1 MMNRLLRILGI
12 LSIVLVI
19 LMLGLVG
26 GVLLDRAVLSVI
38 APPSGIPADATAE
51 FQLMGEAWSVVHRVY
66 VDRAALEPQVLTYG
80 AIDGMVDALGDT
92 GHSRFLTPQMVQ
104 QQHNFTVG
112 EFEGIGAYVE
122 MKDGHVVIAAPM
134 DNSPAQQA
142 GLRPG
147 DVVLK
152 VNGENVANLR
162 LDEVVGHIL
171 GPAGTEVT
179 LTILDPRTGNTRD
192 VTLKRAKI
200 TVDNVTWQRLP
211 GTTTAHVRVVAFSKG
226 ATQDL
231 VETLAEIQR
240 QEMTG
245 VILDL
250 RSDPG
255 GLLDEAV
262 ETASQF
268 LEDGNVLLEKNA
280 QGQITSV
287 PVQPGG
293 AAVDVPLVVLIDQG
307 TASAAEIVAG
317 ALQDAGRATVVGETT
332 FGTGTVLQEF
342 PLSDG
347 SVLLLAVQEWLTPN
361 GRVIWHQ
368 GLEPDVAVTLPSD
381 AEPLIPRT
389 ERDLTAEQLRGSSD
403 AQLLRALDLLTGAS
417 GD

>member
-1 MMNRLLRILGI
+1 
-12 LSIVLVI
+12 
-19 LMLGLVG
+19 
-26 GVLLDRAVLSVI
+26 VLSVV
-38 APPSGIPADATAE
+38 APLGCIPTDATAE

-66 VDRAALEPQVLTYG
+66 VDQAALEPPVVTYG
-80 AIDGMVDALGDT
+80 AIDGMVNALGDT
-92 GHSRFLTPQMVQ
+92 GHSRFLTPQMVR
-104 QQHNFTVG
+104 QQHDFTVG
-112 EFEGIGAYVE
+112 EFEGIGAYIE

-134 DNSPAQQA
+134 DNSPAQRA

-152 VNGENVANLR
+152 VDGENVANLR
-162 LDEVVGHIL
+162 LDEVVGRIL

-179 LTILDPRTGNTRD
+179 LTVLDPRTGKTRD
-192 VTLKRAKI
+192 VTLERAKI
-200 TVDNVTWQRLP
+200 TIDNVTWQRLP
-211 GTTTAHVRVVAFSKG
+211 GTTIAQVRIVAFSKG

-231 VETLAEIQR
+231 VETMAEIQR
-240 QEMTG
+240 QELTG

-268 LEDGNVLLEKNA
+268 LEGGNVLLEKDA

-293 AAVDVPLVVLIDQG
+293 QAVDVPMVVLVDQG
-307 TASAAEIVAG
+307 TASAAEIVTG

-389 ERDLTAEQLRGSSD
+389 ERDLAPEQLRDSSD
-403 AQLLRALDLLTGAS
+403 LQLLRALDLLTGAS

>member
-51 FQLMGEAWSVVHRVY
+51 FQLMGEAWGVVHRVY
-66 VDRAALEPQVLTYG
+66 VDQAALEPQVLTYG

-104 QQHNFTVG
+104 QQHNFTEG

-134 DNSPAQQA
+134 DNSPAQRA

-152 VNGENVANLR
+152 VDGENTANLR
-162 LDEVVGHIL
+162 LDEVVGRIL

-179 LTILDPRTGNTRD
+179 LTIFDPRTGNTRD
-192 VTLKRAKI
+192 VTLERAKI
-200 TVDNVTWQRLP
+200 TIDNVTWQRLP
-211 GTTTAHVRVVAFSKG
+211 GTTIAHVRIVAFSKG

-231 VETLAEIQR
+231 VETLAEIQQ
-240 QEMTG
+240 QELTG
-245 VILDL
+245 LILDL

-255 GLLDEAV
+255 GLLGEAV

-268 LEDGNVLLEKNA
+268 LESGNVLLEKDA

-293 AAVDVPLVVLIDQG
+293 QAVDVPMVVLIDQG
-307 TASAAEIVAG
+307 TASAAEIVTG

-347 SVLLLAVQEWLTPN
+347 SVLLLAVQEWLTPS

-389 ERDLTAEQLRGSSD
+389 ERDLTAEQLRDSSD